1 MSGLKLSDY
10 FSKTEHQRAGKLI
23 DQQERYLNL
32 AKIELGGGD
41 FSKAGLY
48 SNYATAI
55 AVELNRMHQD
65 KLMTDEAV
73 QVIKQAKKREITDQM
88 LQRRRDWF

>member
-65 KLMTDEAV
+65 KLMTDEAARV
-73 QVIKQAKKREITDQM
+73 LKQAKQQELANKM
-88 LQRRRDWF
+88 LDRKNWD